1 MPRWM
6 ASAAGRYG
14 TVLTNGFAFAGGMV
28 PTHCVLASWA
38 APARMRGELMLLLLL
53 DMLAPA
59 ISMLTCGIF
68 AAPVLARGA
77 ALAPFD
83 LAGVAI
89 GTTAFRPRP
98 QGFTAASA
106 VRS

>member
-1 MPRWM
+1 M

-14 TVLTNGFAFAGGMV
+14 TVLTNGFASAGGMV

-38 APARMRGELMLLLLL
+38 APARMRGELTLLLLL
-53 DMLAPA
+53 LLGMLAPA
-59 ISMLTCGIF
+59 ISMLACRIF

-89 GTTAFRPRP
+89 GTAAFRPRP

-106 VRS
+106 FRS